1 MSKHT
6 MFRTV
11 GPLRS
16 GYDPDQ
22 VDTFFAHAR
31 RAYEGDRSEPLT
43 STDVRRAAFDMVR
56 GGYATASVDAALDR
70 LERAFATRQRLV
82 DYFDQGRPLTSEEIR
97 QATFRRA
104 RGHGGYAE
112 GPVDAFFDRAVEVLL
127 GVE

>member
-1 MSKHT
+1 M
-6 MFRTV
+6 
-11 GPLRS
+11 
-16 GYDPDQ
+16 
-22 VDTFFAHAR
+22 
-31 RAYEGDRSEPLT
+31 
-43 STDVRRAAFDMVR
+43 
-56 GGYATASVDAALDR
+56 
-70 LERAFATRQRLV
+70 